1 MTLAV
6 NRTKVQLATVIALG
20 SLLGVLAL
28 GGGTAPAQTGFLGCV
43 KLKKPGKGLLRV
55 SNTGTCRNNER
66 GILVNQTG
74 PQGPAGTPGG
84 PQGPQGIQGQQGL
97 MGPMGLPGTNGTN
110 GVSGYTTA
118 TSTSAPQ
125 TGGGTDQPV
134 SCPAGKTVLS
144 GGYVISTSVLG
155 ETGDV
160 VATSSFPSG
169 TSTWQVHAQAVP
181 GAVMTGTWMI
191 TAYATCAT
199 AS

>member
-1 MTLAV
+1 M
-6 NRTKVQLATVIALG
+6 G
-20 SLLGVLAL
+20 P
-28 GGGTAPAQTGFLGCV
+28 TAPAPRA
-43 KLKKPGKGLLRV
+43 PGAL
-55 SNTGTCRNNER
+55 
-66 GILVNQTG
+66 
-74 PQGPAGTPGG
+74 
-84 PQGPQGIQGQQGL
+84 
-97 MGPMGLPGTNGTN
+97 
-110 GVSGYTTA
+110 SGYTTA

-125 TGGGTDQPV
+125 TGAWYGPARN
-134 SCPAGKTVLS
+134 CPAGKTVLS
-144 GGYVISTSVLG
+144 GGYVISTSVPG